1 MFLRRGKYEVLFN
14 VDIVN
19 LLLKKTMRGDTEH
32 IIFIF
37 VVWSALVVSGW
48 VVAAWSRKSYLGP
61 AKISSVV
68 YLVKFKDRGGRV
80 SCLYCFS

>member
-14 VDIVN
+14 VEIVN

-48 VVAAWSRKSYLGP
+48 VVAAWSRKSYLGLTET
-61 AKISSVV
+61 ASVA
-68 YLVKFKDRGGRV
+68 YLVKLKDRGCRV
-80 SCLYCFS
+80 SCLYCFD